1 MEDEKAQAE
10 EPTEPPKELDTVKV
24 SYTEAS
30 DYKTVYAD
38 GAQGTFTRGGKFFLH
53 FYIEFPLLPENT
65 IHSVDDEGNLGE
77 PLEQLDDVTLERRR
91 ECGVI
96 LDLQTLAELH
106 EWLGRKL
113 GELQAISEEAPS
125 EASSSEAAPSEAES
139 T

>member
-1 MEDEKAQAE
+1 MAAEQAE
-10 EPTEPPKELDTVKV
+10 AGERPDSASELDSVEV

-53 FYIEFPLLPENT
+53 FYVEFPLLPENT

-96 LDLQTLAELH
+96 LDLQTLVELH
-106 EWLGRKL
+106 DWLGRKL
-113 GELQAISEEAPS
+113 SELQAI
-125 EASSSEAAPSEAES
+125 SEAAPSEAAPSEVES

>member
-1 MEDEKAQAE
+1 MAAEQAE
-10 EPTEPPKELDTVKV
+10 AGERPDSASELDSVEV
-24 SYTEAS
+24 SYTEAN

-53 FYIEFPLLPENT
+53 FYVEFPLLPEN
-65 IHSVDDEGNLGE
+65 IVHAVDDEGNLGK

-106 EWLGRKL
+106 DWLGRKL
-113 GELQAISEEAPS
+113 SELEAMTEEPPS
-125 EASSSEAAPSEAES
+125 AAAPSAAES
-139 T
+139 E